1 MIKPFDLDQAIALPH
16 PYTAPL
22 MGVANYTYELSAE
35 TALLMALECLQDSR
49 TDLDSNYR
57 EYHVWAALEYIS
69 AIVTAAG
76 LNPDAPK
83 PCPTTT
89 IGGTQ

>member
-22 MGVANYTYELSAE
+22 MGVANYTSELSAE
-35 TALLMALECLQDSR
+35 TALLMALEYLQDAQKGGVADFK
-49 TDLDSNYR
+49 TL
-57 EYHVWAALEYIS
+57 AALEYIS

-76 LNPDAPK
+76 LNPDALK
-83 PCPTTT
+83 PCPTTA